1 MTNKERFCV
10 IKKQIDIQRADKN
23 VNDKV
28 VYILPALLFFQQL
41 KTKECNVKR
50 KLSPKRKKKR
60 KIKTIH
66 FVCERTKAS

>member
-28 VYILPALLFFQQL
+28 VYILPTLLFFQQL

-50 KLSPKRKKKR
+50 KLSPKRKKN
-60 KIKTIH
+60 
-66 FVCERTKAS
+66 